1 MKSNANNVG
10 YPDEVW
16 KRKLSKMSTGE
27 VVSVILGY
35 KEEKQTDVYK
45 ETMEE
50 LRGRPQEEIDEEERR
65 ITKQWNQAGQEKER
79 VLGEMKQKEE
89 KIRKVWAPHERQKLK
104 GELFELYKKWVK
116 CGNKWNEMWVRLKI
130 LTFSKFG

>member
-16 KRKLSKMSTGE
+16 KRKLSKMPIGE

-35 KEEKQTDVYK
+35 GLYVKEGKQTDVYK
-45 ETMEE
+45 QAMEE

-65 ITKQWNQAGQEKER
+65 ITKQSGQIVQEIDR
-79 VLGEMKQKEE
+79 VLGEIKQKKE
-89 KIRKVWAPHERQKLK
+89 KIRKVGALHERQKLK
-104 GELFELYKKWVK
+104 SECSELYKKRTEYVK
-116 CGNKWNEMWVRLKI
+116 K
-130 LTFSKFG
+130 